1 MRRLTKTGSSRL
13 GADSQRLVSLAQEMF
28 YASSALESGYCRK
41 KLEILVFRLL
51 QAKKQT
57 VLNDAIEYL
66 FTADMEA
73 YNCLLEVAE
82 ALSESAVIEEN
93 GKKYQVLLVAIP
105 VLAWTRFSI
114 ASGALAP
121 RLIEA
126 ISSRFSRLIL
136 ADHVRFAMAP
146 GLYAVDQLPYS
157 HIDVMAV
164 TQGLVQSIIQG
175 SRFELASKQE
185 TVPFL
190 ADGRYL
196 LAAVMAE
203 EGEPLFRW
211 QSIPDLAG
219 LGTVKEECQKL
230 WQHEVLP
237 IMSEILPGCNLELLL
252 PGGFFNTCRKADQ
265 GIRPS
270 TIKAA
275 VHYLVHAL
283 DTQPDKLCAVVGGF
297 GKDLDGIQVEEY
309 RIGFYRKDDGKIVY
323 GIVWPVYGTEEVEG
337 MSFPSQLEGHAGASS
352 GKGGKQLLQIFQ
364 LLRELG
370 ISYEKT
376 AVERFAME
384 FCEDCGAPLFA
395 DTNGELVHAEMP
407 EDARKETRLH

>member
-1 MRRLTKTGSSRL
+1 MRRLSKTGSSKFT
-13 GADSQRLVSLAQEMF
+13 ADSQRLVSLALEMF
-28 YASSALESGYCRK
+28 YASSFLESEFCRK
-41 KLEILVFRLL
+41 KLDALVFRLL
-51 QAKKQT
+51 QAKKQS

-66 FTADMEA
+66 FTTDMEA

-82 ALSESAVIEEN
+82 ALSESAVIERN
-93 GKKYQVLLVAIP
+93 GKRYHALLVAIP

-114 ASGALAP
+114 ASGTLAP
-121 RLIEA
+121 ELVESVA
-126 ISSRFSRLIL
+126 DRFARLIL
-136 ADHVRFAMAP
+136 ADDVRFALAP

-157 HIDVMAV
+157 HVDVIAV
-164 TQGLVQSIIQG
+164 TQGLIQSIVQG
-175 SRFELASKQE
+175 SRFELASRQE

-196 LAAVMAE
+196 LASVMAA

-211 QSIPDLAG
+211 QAISDPAG
-219 LGTVKEECQKL
+219 FEMVKEDCLKL
-230 WQHEVLP
+230 WRQEMTP
-237 IMSEILPGCNLELLL
+237 IMAEVLPGCNVELLL

-265 GIRPS
+265 AIRPS
-270 TIKAA
+270 TIRAA

-283 DTQPDKLCAVVGGF
+283 DTQPENLCAVVGGF
-297 GKDLDGIQVEEY
+297 GKDLDGVQVEEY
-309 RIGFYRKDDGKIVY
+309 RIGFYRKDNEKIVY
-323 GIVWPVYGTEEVEG
+323 GIVWPVYGTEEVNG
-337 MSFPSQLEGHAGASS
+337 MNLPSRLEGHSSASS
-352 GKGGKQLLQIFQ
+352 RKGGKQLLDIFQ

-370 ISYEKT
+370 VSYEKT

-407 EDARKETRLH
+407 EDAKKETRLH

>member
-1 MRRLTKTGSSRL
+1 MRRLSKTGSSKL
-13 GADSQRLVSLAQEMF
+13 NADSQRLVSLALEMF
-28 YASSALESGYCRK
+28 YASSFLESEFCRK
-41 KLEILVFRLL
+41 KLEALVFRLL
-51 QAKKQT
+51 QAKKQS

-66 FTADMEA
+66 FTTDMEA

-82 ALSESAVIEEN
+82 ALSESALIEQN
-93 GKKYQVLLVAIP
+93 GKRYTALLVAIP
-105 VLAWTRFSI
+105 ILAWTRFSI
-114 ASGALAP
+114 ASGPLAP
-121 RLIEA
+121 ELLE
-126 ISSRFSRLIL
+126 SVSDRFARFIL
-136 ADHVRFAMAP
+136 ADNVQFAMAP

-164 TQGLVQSIIQG
+164 TQGLVQSIVQG
-175 SRFELASKQE
+175 SRFELASRQE

-196 LAAVMAE
+196 IASVMAV

-211 QSIPDLAG
+211 QACSDPAG
-219 LGTVKEECQKL
+219 YETVKEECLKL
-230 WQHEVLP
+230 WQQEVTPLVC
-237 IMSEILPGCNLELLL
+237 EVLPGCNVELLL

-265 GIRPS
+265 AIRPS
-270 TIKAA
+270 TIRAA

-283 DTQPDKLCAVVGGF
+283 DTQPENLCAVVGGF
-297 GKDLDGIQVEEY
+297 GKDLDGVQVEEY
-309 RIGFYRKDDGKIVY
+309 RIGFYRKEDEKIVY
-323 GIVWPVYGTEEVEG
+323 GIVWPVYGTEEVDG
-337 MSFPSQLEGHAGASS
+337 MNLPSRLERQSPASS
-352 GKGGKQLLQIFQ
+352 RKGGKQLIQIFQ

-370 ISYEKT
+370 VSYEKT

-407 EDARKETRLH
+407 DEAKKETRLH

>member
-1 MRRLTKTGSSRL
+1 MRRSSKTGSSRL
-13 GADSQRLVSLAQEMF
+13 NTDSQRLVSLALEMF
-28 YASSALESGYCRK
+28 YASSSLESGFCRK
-41 KLEILVFRLL
+41 KLEALVFRLL
-51 QAKKQT
+51 HARKQA

-82 ALSESAVIEEN
+82 ALSESTVVEQDGER
-93 GKKYQVLLVAIP
+93 YDVLLVAIP

-114 ASGALAP
+114 ASGTLAP
-121 RLIEA
+121 DLIEA
-126 ISSRFSRLIL
+126 VSSRFAHLIL
-136 ADHVRFAMAP
+136 ADNVRFAMAP

-175 SRFELASKQE
+175 SRFELESRQE

-196 LAAVMAE
+196 LAAVMVK

-211 QSIPDLAG
+211 QSIPDPASFE
-219 LGTVKEECQKL
+219 TVKEECLKR
-230 WQHEVLP
+230 WQHEVMP

-283 DTQPDKLCAVVGGF
+283 ETQPENLCAVVGGF
-297 GKDLDGIQVEEY
+297 GKDLDGVQVEEY
-309 RIGFYRKDDGKIVY
+309 RISFYRRDNEKIVY

-337 MSFPSQLEGHAGASS
+337 VNFPSQLEGHPGGSS
-352 GKGGKQLLQIFQ
+352 RKGGKQLLQIFQ
-364 LLRELG
+364 ILRDLG
-370 ISYEKT
+370 VSFEKT

-407 EDARKETRLH
+407 EDAKKETRLH